1 VGELG
6 FFAGEVGT
14 EEYYKVALGG
24 WYLRQ
29 NIEYYTGGELAEGAT
44 VPPQFEHPVP
54 GTNGVYLLAETAI
67 GANLGLFLKA
77 GWADP
82 LYNRY
87 SVFYSAG
94 LNYSGLI
101 PGRADDVLGVGAV
114 QTRQG
119 SNFLDENIDET
130 TGESAYFSAET
141 TFEITYSAR
150 VLDWLS
156 VQPDIQYVQQPN
168 MDINIKDA
176 MLFGIRLQAVY

>member
-1 VGELG
+1 
-6 FFAGEVGT
+6 
-14 EEYYKVALGG
+14 
-24 WYLRQ
+24 
-29 NIEYYTGGELAEGAT
+29 
-44 VPPQFEHPVP
+44 
-54 GTNGVYLLAETAI
+54 
-67 GANLGLFLKA
+67 
-77 GWADP
+77 
-82 LYNRY
+82 
-87 SVFYSAG
+87 
-94 LNYSGLI
+94 
-101 PGRADDVLGVGAV
+101 VLGVGAV